1 MDIIRKILHSN
12 PSQMFSVNDKVT
24 IIKEDAVWKNA
35 TGIIYE
41 ANAPYYKIR
50 LKSGSGYVYIT
61 MHSNSICLAQ

>member
-1 MDIIRKILHSN
+1 
-12 PSQMFSVNDKVT
+12 MFSVNDKVT